1 MATIQ
6 LTEQNFEATVTGE
19 GITLIDFWAEWCGP
33 CKMFGPIFEAASEEH
48 PDVRFA
54 KVDTEA
60 EQGIAAFFQIQSIP
74 TVFVF
79 RDGVPL
85 GGKPGAMSATGL
97 NEFLQ
102 KVREIDME
110 QVHRDIAEAEKAE
123 AEKSND
129 AQ

>member
-60 EQGIAAFFQIQSIP
+60 EQGIAAERVLVSPSAFNSVLWRVIA
-74 TVFVF
+74 VAGDDYHEGF
-79 RDGVPL
+79 RSLLDRTDF
-85 GGKPGAMSATGL
+85 AS
-97 NEFLQ
+97 E
-102 KVREIDME
+102 D
-110 QVHRDIAEAEKAE
+110 
-123 AEKSND
+123 
-129 AQ
+129 